1 MTLDYPRRGN
11 GRATTPSPSTRARI
25 AEQGQTGTMTPQFD
39 VERRPLRAHRTGRE
53 GNVFVDTAMLREFK
67 IFDELNDRELETIA
81 KAAKWEELGPGA
93 RLSEAGTPAKHL
105 YLIVEGLLDVN
116 VVGPHGKSIGADQI
130 GPGQVFGWGAIV
142 GPYIYTASGVTAEK
156 TKFIVFSGS
165 KLREIFEV
173 NNHIGYRVLKGD

>member
-1 MTLDYPRRGN
+1 M
-11 GRATTPSPSTRARI
+11 
-25 AEQGQTGTMTPQFD
+25 
-39 VERRPLRAHRTGRE
+39 
-53 GNVFVDTAMLREFK
+53 FVDTAMLREFK
-67 IFDELNDRELETIA
+67 IFEELNDREVETIA

-93 RLSEAGTPAKHL
+93 RLSEAGAPAKNL
-105 YLIVEGLLDVN
+105 YLIVEGRLDVN

-165 KLREIFEV
+165 KLREIFEA
-173 NNHIGYRVLKGD
+173 NNHIGYRVLKGMGAVISRRISMLESKVVEGLCQ